1 MANRTV
7 VIALAALLSAAS
19 FLPAQSDLESVR
31 GQHGMVASSSEIA
44 TRVGVDILRKGG
56 NAVDAATAVGLAL
69 AVTHPT
75 AGNIGGGGF
84 MLIRMSDGRC
94 AAIDYRETAPA
105 AATRDMYLNGKG
117 EVVPG
122 ASTVGHRAV
131 GVPGSVAGF
140 ALAQEKFGS
149 MKWADV
155 VEPARRLA
163 SDGFT
168 VSRALAEDLR
178 EAKVLAQFAESR
190 RIFLNNGKFLDEGDT
205 WRQPELAE
213 TLARLKE
220 RGPRE
225 FYEGR
230 TAQLIVDE
238 MKAGGGLMTLQDL
251 QSYRPVIREPLRGTY
266 RGYEIISMPPPSSG
280 GVALIEML
288 NMLERHDVAALSHD
302 TSTKYHLLIE
312 VMRRAFADRAE
323 FMGDPDA
330 VKIPVRGLISK
341 EYAAHLAASID
352 LQRATPSGDVRHG
365 DPVLY
370 ESPQTT
376 HYSIVDAAGNAVAN
390 TYTLNTAY
398 GSGVTVRGAGFLL
411 NNEMDDFTSKPGVPN
426 AYGLIQSERNTI
438 SPGKRPLSS
447 MAPTILLKDGRLFLV
462 VGTPGGP
469 TIISTVL
476 QVIVNVIDHGMSIGR
491 AVETP
496 RIHHQWLPDRV
507 DWEPSGIVRDVRE
520 ALDKAGHKLAPK
532 EKFLGDVQGIMV
544 DLSTGTRWGAS
555 DPRGGTGAALG
566 Y

>member
-1 MANRTV
+1 MTIRTV
-7 VIALAALLSAAS
+7 AITLVVFLSVPS
-19 FLPAQSDLESVR
+19 FLQAQSDLEPVR

-44 TRVGVDILRKGG
+44 TRVGVDILKKGG

-84 MLIRMSDGRC
+84 MLVRMNDGRC
-94 AAIDYRETAPA
+94 AAIDYRETAPT
-105 AATRDMYLNGKG
+105 AATQDMYLNEKG
-117 EVVPG
+117 EVAPG

-140 ALAQEKFGS
+140 ALALEKFGS

-163 SDGFT
+163 GEGFT

-178 EAKVLAQFAESR
+178 EAKALAQFTESR
-190 RIFLNNGKFLDEGDT
+190 RVFLNDGKFFDGGDT
-205 WRQPELAE
+205 LRQPELAE
-213 TLARLKE
+213 TLTRLRE

-238 MKAGGGLMTLQDL
+238 MKTNGGLITPEDL
-251 QSYRPVIREPLRGTY
+251 QSYQPVIREPLRGTY
-266 RGYEIISMPPPSSG
+266 RGYEIITMPPPSSG
-280 GVALIEML
+280 GAALIEML
-288 NMLERHDVAALSHD
+288 NMLERHDVASLGYDS
-302 TSTKYHLLIE
+302 STKYHLLIE
-312 VMRRAFADRAE
+312 VMRRAFADRAD
-323 FMGDPDA
+323 FMGDPDV

-341 EYAAHLAASID
+341 GYAAHLAKSID
-352 LQRATPSGDVRHG
+352 LGRATPSSDVRHG
-365 DPVLY
+365 DPVPY

-376 HYSIVDAAGNAVAN
+376 HFSIVDAAGNAVAN
-390 TYTLNTAY
+390 TYTLNTEY

-426 AYGLIQSERNTI
+426 AYGLIQSERNAI
-438 SPGKRPLSS
+438 APGKRPLSS
-447 MAPTILLKDGRLFLV
+447 MTPTILLKDGKLFMV

-469 TIISTVL
+469 TIINTVL
-476 QVIVNVIDHGMSIGR
+476 QVIVNVIDHGMNIR
-491 AVETP
+491 QAVETP

-507 DWEPSGIVRDVRE
+507 DWEPSGMARDVRE
-520 ALDKAGHKLAPK
+520 SLEKMGHKLASK
-532 EKFLGDVQGIMV
+532 EKPFGDAQGIMI
-544 DLSTGTRWGAS
+544 DPSTGTRWGAS
-555 DPRGGTGAALG
+555 DPRGGTGAAMG